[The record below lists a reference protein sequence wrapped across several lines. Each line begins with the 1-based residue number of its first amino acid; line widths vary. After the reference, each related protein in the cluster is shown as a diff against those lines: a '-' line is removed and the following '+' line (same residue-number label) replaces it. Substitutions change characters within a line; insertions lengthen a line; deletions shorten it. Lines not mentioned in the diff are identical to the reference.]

1 MNRFLLLP
9 LPALSKVTE
18 EQLAQLR
25 ALNDVAISRVSPNI
39 VSVEFDGDEAQ
50 LKARLEG
57 TVWVSFHMSRS
68 RTYRL
73 Q

>member
-9 LPALSKVTE
+9 LPALSKATD

-25 ALNDVAISRVSPNI
+25 SIEGVHLARVSPNI
-39 VSVEFDGDEAQ
+39 VSVDFDGDEAQ
-50 LKARLEG
+50 LKACLEG
-57 TVWVSFHMSRS
+57 TVWVSFHMSLS

>member
-1 MNRFLLLP
+1 MNHFLLLP
-9 LPALSKVTE
+9 LPALKKVTE

-25 ALNDVAISRVSPNI
+25 AVDGVQLVRVSPYI
-39 VSVEFDGDEAQ
+39 VSVHFDGDEAQ
-50 LKARLEG
+50 LKASLEG